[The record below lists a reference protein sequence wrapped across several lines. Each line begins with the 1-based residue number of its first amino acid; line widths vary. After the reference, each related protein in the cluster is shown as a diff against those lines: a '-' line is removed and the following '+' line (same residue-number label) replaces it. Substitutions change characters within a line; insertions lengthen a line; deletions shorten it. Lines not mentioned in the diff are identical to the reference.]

1 MQGNYINYF
10 FSDSHL
16 APKFSK
22 VVVNS
27 KKLAAI
33 FKDKV
38 MMKHSSCQFGN

>member
-1 MQGNYINYF
+1 MQGNYINFF

-16 APKFSK
+16 ASKFFK

-27 KKLAAI
+27 KKLVAI
-33 FKDKV
+33 FEDKV